1 MHFYWK
7 GQDKMKKI
15 KILIMAW
22 LIGGI
27 ITSFF
32 FIISKQLRQSNNQFD
47 MMIKVKNNQWKSTNS
62 VNNDDLLTLVNYE
75 NTIPENWKVNLVRL
89 NNGQSVD
96 RRIYKDL
103 MDMLQAAKKEGLNPL
118 ICSSYRT
125 YEKQEDLYQN
135 KVKKYL
141 NQGYSKAEAFDKA
154 AFWVARP
161 QTSEHQL
168 GLAVDIVSLK
178 NQRLDHQQ
186 ESTAEQHWL
195 IQNSWKYGFILR
207 YPTNKNNITKVGYE
221 PWHYRY
227 VGKVHAKKIK
237 ELGVC
242 LEEYIENKDQY

>member
-1 MHFYWK
+1 
-7 GQDKMKKI
+7 MKN
-15 KILIMAW
+15 
-22 LIGGI
+22 
-27 ITSFF
+27 
-32 FIISKQLRQSNNQFD
+32 QS
-47 MMIKVKNNQWKSTNS
+47 I
-62 VNNDDLLTLVNYE
+62 DLLKLIYQMLV
-75 NTIPENWKVNLVRL
+75 IVVCVRF

-103 MDMLQAAKKEGLNPL
+103 MDMLRAAKKEGLNPL

-125 YEKQEDLYQN
+125 YKKQEDLYQN

-141 NQGYSKAEAFDKA
+141 NQEYSKTEALDKA
-154 AFWVARP
+154 TFWVARP

-186 ESTAEQHWL
+186 ENTAKQHWL
-195 IQNSWKYGFILR
+195 IQNSLKYGFILR
-207 YPTNKNNITKVGYE
+207 YPANKNNITKVGYE
-221 PWHYRY
+221 PWHYHY

-242 LEEYIENKDQY
+242 LEEYVENKD

>member
-62 VNNDDLLTLVNYE
+62 VNDDELLTLVNYE
-75 NTIPENWKVNLVRL
+75 NTIPENWKVDLIHL

-96 RRIYKDL
+96 CRIYKDL

-141 NQGYSKAEAFDKA
+141 NQGYSKTEALDKA

-186 ESTAEQHWL
+186 ENTAEQHWL

-227 VGKVHAKKIK
+227 VGKVHAKK
-237 ELGVC
+237 
-242 LEEYIENKDQY
+242 

>member
-1 MHFYWK
+1 M
-7 GQDKMKKI
+7 
-15 KILIMAW
+15 MAW

-32 FIISKQLRQSNNQFD
+32 FLISKQLHQNNNQFD

-62 VNNDDLLTLVNYE
+62 VNNDDLLTLVNYK

-125 YEKQEDLYQN
+125 YKKQEDLYQN

-141 NQGYSKAEAFDKA
+141 NQGYSKTEALDKA

-168 GLAVDIVSLK
+168 GLAIDIVSLK

-186 ESTAEQHWL
+186 ENTAEQQWL

-242 LEEYIENKDQY
+242 LEEYVENKD

>member
-62 VNNDDLLTLVNYE
+62 VNDDELLTLVNYE
-75 NTIPENWKVNLVRL
+75 NTIPENWKVDLIHL

-103 MDMLQAAKKEGLNPL
+103 IDMLQAAKKEGLNPL

-141 NQGYSKAEAFDKA
+141 NQGYSKTEALDKA

-186 ESTAEQHWL
+186 ENTAEQHWL

-242 LEEYIENKDQY
+242 LEEYIENKD

>member
-141 NQGYSKAEAFDKA
+141 NQGY
-154 AFWVARP
+154 
-161 QTSEHQL
+161 
-168 GLAVDIVSLK
+168 
-178 NQRLDHQQ
+178 
-186 ESTAEQHWL
+186 
-195 IQNSWKYGFILR
+195 
-207 YPTNKNNITKVGYE
+207 
-221 PWHYRY
+221 
-227 VGKVHAKKIK
+227 
-237 ELGVC
+237 
-242 LEEYIENKDQY
+242 

>member
-1 MHFYWK
+1 
-7 GQDKMKKI
+7 
-15 KILIMAW
+15 
-22 LIGGI
+22 
-27 ITSFF
+27 
-32 FIISKQLRQSNNQFD
+32 
-47 MMIKVKNNQWKSTNS
+47 MIKVKNNQWKSTNG

-75 NTIPENWKVNLVRL
+75 NTIPENWKVDLVQL

-103 MDMLQAAKKEGLNPL
+103 MDMLQVAKKEGLNPL
-118 ICSSYRT
+118 ICPSYRT
-125 YEKQEDLYQN
+125 CKKQEDLYQN

-141 NQGYSKAEAFDKA
+141 NQGYSKTEALDKA

-186 ESTAEQHWL
+186 ENTAEQHWL

-227 VGKVHAKKIK
+227 VGKIYAKKIK
-237 ELGVC
+237 NRVFV
-242 LEEYIENKDQY
+242 

>member
-1 MHFYWK
+1 M
-7 GQDKMKKI
+7 
-15 KILIMAW
+15 MAW

-32 FIISKQLRQSNNQFD
+32 FVISKQLRQSNNQFD
-47 MMIKVKNNQWKSTNS
+47 MMIKVKSNQWKSTNS
-62 VNNDDLLTLVNYE
+62 VNDDELLTLVNYE
-75 NTIPENWKVNLVRL
+75 NTIPENWKVDLIHL

-141 NQGYSKAEAFDKA
+141 NQGYSKTEALDKA
-154 AFWVARP
+154 AFWIARP

-186 ESTAEQHWL
+186 ENTAEQHWL

-242 LEEYIENKDQY
+242 LEEYIENKD

>member
-168 GLAVDIVSLK
+168 GLAIDIVSLK

-186 ESTAEQHWL
+186 ENTAEQHWL

-227 VGKVHAKKIK
+227 VGKIYAKKIK
-237 ELGVC
+237 ESGVC
-242 LEEYIENKDQY
+242 LE

>member
-168 GLAVDIVSLK
+168 GLAIDIVSLK

-186 ESTAEQHWL
+186 ENTAEQHWL

-207 YPTNKNNITKVGYE
+207 YPTNKIISLK
-221 PWHYRY
+221 
-227 VGKVHAKKIK
+227 
-237 ELGVC
+237 
-242 LEEYIENKDQY
+242 

>member
-1 MHFYWK
+1 
-7 GQDKMKKI
+7 MKKI
-15 KILIMAW
+15 KILMMAW

-32 FIISKQLRQSNNQFD
+32 FVISKQLRQSNNQFD

-62 VNNDDLLTLVNYE
+62 VNDDELLTLVNYE
-75 NTIPENWKVNLVRL
+75 NTIPENWKVDLIYL
-89 NNGQSVD
+89 NNGQAVD
-96 RRIYKDL
+96 HRIYKDL
-103 MDMLQAAKKEGLNPL
+103 MDILQAAKKEGLNPL

-141 NQGYSKAEAFDKA
+141 NQGYSKTEALDKA
-154 AFWVARP
+154 AFWIARP

-186 ESTAEQHWL
+186 ENTAEQHWL

-242 LEEYIENKDQY
+242 LEEYIENKD

>member
-1 MHFYWK
+1 M
-7 GQDKMKKI
+7 
-15 KILIMAW
+15 MAW
-22 LIGGI
+22 LVGGI

-32 FIISKQLRQSNNQFD
+32 FLISKQLHQNNNQFD
-47 MMIKVKNNQWKSTNS
+47 RMIKVKNNQWKSTTS

-125 YEKQEDLYQN
+125 YKKQEDLYQN

-141 NQGYSKAEAFDKA
+141 NQGYSKTEALDKA

-186 ESTAEQHWL
+186 ENTAEQHWL

-242 LEEYIENKDQY
+242 LEEYIENKD

>member
-1 MHFYWK
+1 
-7 GQDKMKKI
+7 
-15 KILIMAW
+15 MAW

-125 YEKQEDLYQN
+125 YEKQEDL
-135 KVKKYL
+135 
-141 NQGYSKAEAFDKA
+141 
-154 AFWVARP
+154 
-161 QTSEHQL
+161 
-168 GLAVDIVSLK
+168 I
-178 NQRLDHQQ
+178 
-186 ESTAEQHWL
+186 
-195 IQNSWKYGFILR
+195 
-207 YPTNKNNITKVGYE
+207 
-221 PWHYRY
+221 
-227 VGKVHAKKIK
+227 KIK
-237 ELGVC
+237 
-242 LEEYIENKDQY
+242 